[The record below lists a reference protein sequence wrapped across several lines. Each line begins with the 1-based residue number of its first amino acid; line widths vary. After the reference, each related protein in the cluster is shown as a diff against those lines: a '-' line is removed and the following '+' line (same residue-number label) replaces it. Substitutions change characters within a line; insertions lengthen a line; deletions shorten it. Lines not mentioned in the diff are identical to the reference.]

1 MINLFNLIFSFIKV
15 CTRSREIKIYLLSYF
30 TTYTTLSLTP
40 DKKKH
45 KNGNTENIIK
55 RQEINLE
62 QNKKNNSGH

>member
-1 MINLFNLIFSFIKV
+1 MRVATLKK
-15 CTRSREIKIYLLSYF
+15 KILSYF

-62 QNKKNNSGH
+62 QNKKNNSGHKKCCLISGY